1 MGAGIRTPPSR
12 KKNKRMTVIVPSVIS
27 VALRL
32 EAARHGVKSYYL
44 VAAALAAWLG
54 RCSTCGVKLEH
65 VPLEEDILIRC
76 DPCVIAGKV
85 PDRTE
90 VGGDSD

>member
-1 MGAGIRTPPSR
+1 MGIRQHVA
-12 KKNKRMTVIVPSVIS
+12 KKKTKRMTVIVPSVVN

-76 DPCVIAGKV
+76 DACVLAGKL

-90 VGGDSD
+90 TKEDS